1 METTRV
7 IRAASVSGAR
17 KLGVSSSDSKRAEA
31 KGSKES
37 VHSNAPSVVLS
48 DGGPQAAPTYHA
60 ELVESLKLQLKELE
74 QKHAALQL
82 KFDDVQMKYQAQS
95 DQLTQDKML
104 GFKSGYQDGAEDARN
119 EVQKEL
125 DTLREAAALF
135 KQWMQAEFSGL
146 EALAAEMTLEALIKI
161 VGEQYA
167 DEKFVV
173 GVIRQVSSQI
183 RDTARVTLRVNKRD
197 QEILGRHLAD
207 LKDMLGTAIDI
218 QADIRVQSGGCLIET
233 DTGTLDGRLDTQ
245 IRNLQES
252 ILAVV
257 REAKTS
263 S

>member
-7 IRAASVSGAR
+7 IRAASVTGAR
-17 KLGVSSSDSKRAEA
+17 KLGVSSSDARRTEVEVL
-31 KGSKES
+31 KES
-37 VHSNAPSVVLS
+37 VRS
-48 DGGPQAAPTYHA
+48 DTPLVAASDVGPLAASTYHP
-60 ELVESLKLQLKELE
+60 ELVESLKSQLKELE
-74 QKHAALQL
+74 QRHADLQS

-95 DQLTQDKML
+95 EQLIRDQAS
-104 GFKSGYQDGAEDARN
+104 GFKSGYRDGADDARKD
-119 EVQKEL
+119 VQKEL
-125 DTLREAAALF
+125 DALREAATLF

-146 EALAAEMTLEALIKI
+146 EALAAEMTLAALIKI
-161 VGEQYA
+161 VGDQYA

-173 GVIRQVSSQI
+173 GVAQQVARQI
-183 RDTARVTLRVNKRD
+183 RETARVTLRVNKRD
-197 QEILGRHLAD
+197 QEVLARHLVE

-218 QADIRVQSGGCLIET
+218 QADIRVQTGGCLIET

-257 REAKTS
+257 RDAKAS